1 MAFFE
6 QINLIDATTLY
17 SNTSVTAAFTSTAID
32 TMNYGSIVIE
42 VDSTSGNVINAIVE
56 GSNDGTDGW
65 YSILLNPTQDLSV
78 TDVITGEGHYTFNAQ
93 ARYIRVNATLV
104 SGGTYSIII
113 VGRSGAGPD
122 AAEKLTA
129 AFDKNTPL
137 NVNLASGVLLDKS
150 NAVILSD
157 GIQYKI
163 QGATGQY
170 AATIDCT
177 GYNSFSWHS
186 STQQIQIL
194 HGNDGINFYAT
205 YGYSST
211 YVAGNSTLSAGAVW
225 TGPIFTKYLR
235 IYITIAGN
243 NAGTLTLKQAP
254 SPFAPNFQNSGQGFQ
269 GVNIHGVAGSS
280 ISGYSGVPVQGGSIQ
295 NNAFTTTSST
305 GYPILIGG
313 QFWDPNNLSSQQANT
328 VYSRALVTDGAGRLI
343 VASGVNPGAN
353 VPGPYTANTAAVYNT
368 AIPGMATA
376 GSNPYNVNVTLTQDT
391 AHFEGQSTIE
401 LLAQILLEL
410 RIMNQQMY
418 ELPRLIASGQS
429 STDPPELMRVE
440 PSIFTI

>member
-42 VDSTSGNVINAIVE
+42 VDSTGGNVINAIVE

-93 ARYIRVNATLV
+93 ARYIRINATLV

-137 NVNLASGVLLDKS
+137 NVNIASGLLLDS
-150 NAVILSD
+150 NKAVVLSEV
-157 GIQYKI
+157 QYPIKI
-163 QGATGQY
+163 GGSSNYTVV
-170 AATIDCT
+170 DCA
-177 GYNSFSWHS
+177 GYNSFSFHTTS
-186 STQQIQIL
+186 GTNVTITQS
-194 HGNDGINFYAT
+194 NDGVTFFPA
-205 YGYSST
+205 YGYSAQ
-211 YVAGNSTLSAGAVW
+211 YVSYGSNTLYSGYFW
-225 TGPIFTKYLR
+225 SGPL
-235 IYITIAGN
+235 
-243 NAGTLTLKQAP
+243 NARYMRFNASNTNAMLVLKQASWTWPGGSGYGP
-254 SPFAPNFQNSGQGFQ
+254 S
-269 GVNIHGVAGSS
+269 VNIQALAGTNLSATGLPVNGYYNSNTQTSIPPVTIGGQYFDGSS
-280 ISGYSGVPVQGGSIQ
+280 ITPYMKTLQTDVVGRLLI
-295 NNAFTTTSST
+295 ST
-305 GYPILIGG
+305 GGYQLPG
-313 QFWDPNNLSSQQANT
+313 NNYTSGSVVAI
-328 VYSRALVTDGAGRLI
+328 AG
-343 VASGVNPGAN
+343 SNPGAN
-353 VPGPYTANTAAVYNT
+353 NQTQAT
-368 AIPGMATA
+368 AIPGMNTP
-376 GSNPYNVNVTLTQDT
+376 GSNPYNVNTILTQEV
-391 AHFEGQSTIE
+391 AQFEGQSTIE

-410 RIMNQQMY
+410 KIMNQQMY
-418 ELPRLIASGQS
+418 ELPRLIATNQS
-429 STDPPELMRVE
+429 STDPPETFRQE

>member
-42 VDSTSGNVINAIVE
+42 VDSTGGNVINAIVE

-93 ARYIRVNATLV
+93 ARYIRVNATQV
-104 SGGTYSIII
+104 SGGTYAIII

-137 NVNLASGVLLDKS
+137 NVNIASGVLLDS
-150 NAVILSD
+150 NKAVILSD
-157 GIQYKI
+157 GVQYPIKV
-163 QGATGQY
+163 GNSTTY
-170 AATIDCT
+170 AIIDCA
-177 GYNSFSWHS
+177 GYNSFSFQIIAG
-186 STQQIQIL
+186 TATVTIQQS
-194 HGNDGINFYAT
+194 NDGVSFFTA
-205 YGYSST
+205 YGYST
-211 YVAGNSTLSAGAVW
+211 QYSASGSSGLVNGYYW
-225 TGPIFTKYLR
+225 TGPINSRYLR
-235 IYITIAGN
+235 FIANSSTISNGI
-243 NAGTLTLKQAP
+243 LVLKQAQWV
-254 SPFAPNFQNSGQGFQ
+254 SAGFNGYGQS
-269 GVNIHGVAGSS
+269 VNIQAWAGTNVPSN
-280 ISGYSGVPVQGGSIQ
+280 GLPVQGYYNS
-295 NNAFTTTSST
+295 NAQTSVP
-305 GYPILIGG
+305 PITIGG
-313 QFWDPNNLSSQQANT
+313 QYFDGSSPTPYIKTLQ
-328 VYSRALVTDGAGRLI
+328 TDVVGRLLI
-343 VASGVNPGAN
+343 STGGYQLPGNNYTSGSVVAIAGSNPGAN
-353 VPGPYTANTAAVYNT
+353 NQTQAT

-376 GSNPYNVNVTLTQDT
+376 GSNPYNVNTILTQEV
-391 AHFEGQSTIE
+391 AQFEGQSQIE

-410 RIMNQQMY
+410 KIMNQQMY
-418 ELPRLIASGQS
+418 ELPRLIATNQS
-429 STDPPELMRVE
+429 STDPPETFRQE